1 MNISNLTV
9 NEVARLL
16 QQQEC
21 DEELLVSLKAD
32 NRISIA
38 KLISR
43 WQQKRERIAAEQER
57 IRHLYAFERELYA
70 QGYQYIAGVD
80 EAGRGP
86 LAGPVVVGAVILPAE
101 CQLPELNDSKQVTPA
116 RREELYTA
124 IHNCALSVEYAVIDV
139 GTIDDINIYQA
150 TVQGM
155 YQVLKNLT
163 LQPEA
168 ALIDAVPLRELKIP
182 YQSIINGDALS
193 ASIAAASIVAKVE
206 RDRLM
211 LEYDRL
217 FPEYGFAKNKG
228 YATKE
233 HQAAL
238 HRFGPCPIHRKSF
251 EPVKSMLTITQDL
264 ALF

>member
-16 QQQEC
+16 QQDC
-21 DEELLVSLKAD
+21 DEELIGRLKAD

-57 IRHLYAFERELYA
+57 IRHLYAFER
-70 QGYQYIAGVD
+70 
-80 EAGRGP
+80 
-86 LAGPVVVGAVILPAE
+86 
-101 CQLPELNDSKQVTPA
+101 
-116 RREELYTA
+116 LYTA

-139 GTIDDINIYQA
+139 GTIDEINIYQA

-155 YQVLKNLT
+155 YQVLANLT
-163 LQPEA
+163 LQPQA

-251 EPVKSMLTITQDL
+251 EPVKSMLTTTQEL